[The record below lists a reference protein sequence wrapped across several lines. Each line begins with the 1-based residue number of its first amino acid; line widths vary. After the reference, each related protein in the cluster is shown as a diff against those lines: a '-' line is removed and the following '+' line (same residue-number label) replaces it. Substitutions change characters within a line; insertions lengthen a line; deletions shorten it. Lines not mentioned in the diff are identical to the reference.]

1 MVGRLKYFIAA
12 ISSVSIWGFFA
23 IPLRSLSDYQ
33 PEQILHFRILFSL
46 IFTWLFILIFRKKK
60 LRGDIQYVKSLSSS
74 KRSKLIR
81 LTLLASLFIT
91 GNWYSFIYAMNNV
104 SLKSAAFAY
113 MVCPLITAF
122 AGFIFLKEE
131 TSSYKTIGIILAIIS
146 IVLLASGSLTDVL
159 WSVFIASLYAFY
171 LLIQRVIGDIDKLS
185 MLGVQLI
192 LSFILILPFFFLGNQ
207 SIPQEPFFWL
217 NIVLISIV
225 FTIVPLFL
233 SLYALIGM
241 ASSTL
246 GIIIYVNPI
255 IAFSVAFLYF
265 QEDVT
270 LLQLGAYSLLFF
282 AVIVFNWSAFSQLLN
297 HNIQLKKS
305 TK

>member
-1 MVGRLKYFIAA
+1 M
-12 ISSVSIWGFFA
+12 GFLCHT
-23 IPLRSLSDYQ
+23 I
-33 PEQILHFRILFSL
+33 
-46 IFTWLFILIFRKKK
+46 TWLFILIFRKKQIGADV
-60 LRGDIQYVKSLSSS
+60 RFVKSLSTSQR
-74 KRSKLIR
+74 KKLVY

-122 AGFIFLKEE
+122 AGFILLKEE

-146 IVLLASGSLTDVL
+146 IALLASGSFTDVL

-171 LLIQRVIGDIDKLS
+171 LLIQRVIGDIDKLN
-185 MLGVQLI
+185 MLGIQLI
-192 LSFILILPFFFLGNQ
+192 LSIILILPFFFLGNQ
-207 SIPQEPFFWL
+207 AIPQEPFFWW